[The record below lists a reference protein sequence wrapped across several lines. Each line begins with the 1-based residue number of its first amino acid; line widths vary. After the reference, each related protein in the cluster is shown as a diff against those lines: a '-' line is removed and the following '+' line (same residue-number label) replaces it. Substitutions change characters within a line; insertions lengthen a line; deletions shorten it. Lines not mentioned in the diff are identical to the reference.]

1 MILNPEF
8 SSQVQWRFI
17 NRAIDEVENDRVP
30 ALVLVC
36 RNSTD
41 TSYFQVR
48 ELWRNSQL
56 QSQFYSYMYRN

>member
-1 MILNPEF
+1 MNPEF

-48 ELWRNSQL
+48 NSLWRRNSQFQL
-56 QSQFYSYMYRN
+56 QLHVP

>member
-1 MILNPEF
+1 MIRYVILNPEF

-48 ELWRNSQL
+48 CPP
-56 QSQFYSYMYRN
+56 

>member
-1 MILNPEF
+1 MNPEF

>member
-1 MILNPEF
+1 MNPEF

-48 ELWRNSQL
+48 NSLWRRNSQFQL
-56 QSQFYSYMYRN
+56 QLHVPELN